1 MEDPVSLSEA
11 GDVDRQEGN
20 MELLVM
26 TVEIGD
32 GRQDTIR
39 IHENDDPDKLARSF
53 AQKHSLDPSLQSNLA
68 MLIRQNKEMVEM
80 RTASPDN
87 FKWAEYSGSMS
98 QHSAS
103 ALDAP
108 SADQSVKDHQGPL
121 SYEKSRGN
129 VYERLYKQG

>member
-1 MEDPVSLSEA
+1 MEDPVSISEA
-11 GDVDRQEGN
+11 GDVVGN
-20 MELLVM
+20 TELLVM

-32 GRQDTIR
+32 GRQDMIR

-53 AQKHSLDPSLQSNLA
+53 AQKHNLEASLQSNLA

-98 QHSAS
+98 QNSAS
-103 ALDAP
+103 GLEAP
-108 SADQSVKDHQGPL
+108 SADQSVKEQRL
-121 SYEKSRGN
+121 S
-129 VYERLYKQG
+129 LIHI